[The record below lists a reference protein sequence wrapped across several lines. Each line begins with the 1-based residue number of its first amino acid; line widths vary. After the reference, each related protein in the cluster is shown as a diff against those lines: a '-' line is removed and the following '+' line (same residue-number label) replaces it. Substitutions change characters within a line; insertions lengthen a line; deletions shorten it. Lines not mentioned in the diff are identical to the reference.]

1 LSTEN
6 PAAVSK
12 EQEKRLPVQVFQQ
25 MEVLDENQILA
36 EMKGADLLNE
46 FVYDIVIEGRHVTNL
61 SYAGVKEAI
70 RRRGKYEILDF
81 RVEDD
86 KDQYRCTVRMRD
98 LIRQIDVLGASTCEK
113 GKPFAYT
120 LAVNKAERNAFRKL
134 IPEKLIAGMVKDFL
148 ERKKPRPVT
157 TQPVPA
163 KEEATSSE
171 PANHD
176 MKSQQP
182 VTTPNHAIPAEGT
195 KPTTETPVPA
205 TASPEPVKH
214 SWHVPL
220 TTNQLLP
227 FHIEKGIRQIFL
239 AKGLQSFGVVN
250 QDTVNNE
257 LAIVP
262 EKLLD
267 PEAGPVHW
275 LIEGTPY
282 RKGVVKP
289 VCEKHGLQYE
299 LVLEGNLLKAI
310 VIFGGSLDQEHV
322 KEIAGGATW
331 AFQRAFEEA
340 K

>member
-6 PAAVSK
+6 PATVSK
-12 EQEKRLPVQVFQQ
+12 EQEKQLPIQVFQQ
-25 MEVLDENQILA
+25 MEVLDESQILA

-113 GKPFAYT
+113 SKPFAYT

-148 ERKKPRPVT
+148 ERKKPRTVT

-163 KEEATSSE
+163 KDTAQIPQEPVGTTSKPE
-171 PANHD
+171 
-176 MKSQQP
+176 
-182 VTTPNHAIPAEGT
+182 TPIPA
-195 KPTTETPVPA
+195 TT
-205 TASPEPVKH
+205 SPESIGHHWK
-214 SWHVPL
+214 VPL
-220 TTNQLLP
+220 FKDQILP
-227 FHIEKGIRQIFL
+227 FHVEKGVTQKSI
-239 AKGLQSFGVVN
+239 AAGLKCYGMIN
-250 QDTVNNE
+250 QLDDE

-262 EKLLD
+262 ERPVD
-267 PEAGPVHW
+267 PESAPIRW
-275 LIEGTPY
+275 FIKGTPY
-282 RKGVVKP
+282 KTGVVHQL
-289 VCEKHGLQYE
+289 CQKHKLGYWVE
-299 LVLEGNLLKAI
+299 LDEARQLKAI
-310 VIFGGSLDQEHV
+310 VIYGGRLDQEHI
-322 KEIAGGATW
+322 KELSQAALWSFRTAMEPDKQSEGPPSRENVGAPV
-331 AFQRAFEEA
+331 Q
-340 K
+340 